1 MRLAVTVWNKRIAPV
16 FDCACTALVLEI
28 RDGEI
33 ADEATVSLRPS
44 GIDERAEFLRTA
56 GVDELICGAVSREA
70 LRALRDRRI
79 LVHPF
84 VAGEVSAVVAARLR
98 GGLLDEAFSMPGC
111 ACVRRRRGMRR
122 GRCGGISYES
132 PQR

>member
-16 FDCACTALVLEI
+16 FDCACTALVLEVS
-28 RDGEI
+28 DGEI
-33 ADEATVSLRPS
+33 ADEAAVSLKPS
-44 GIDERAEFLRTA
+44 GIDERAEFLRAA

-70 LRALRDRRI
+70 QRALRDRRI
-79 LVHPF
+79 VVHPF
-84 VAGEVSAVVAARLR
+84 ISGDVSAVVAARLR
-98 GGLLDEAFSMPGC
+98 GDLRDESFSMPGC
-111 ACVRRRRGMRR
+111 ACARRRRGMRR